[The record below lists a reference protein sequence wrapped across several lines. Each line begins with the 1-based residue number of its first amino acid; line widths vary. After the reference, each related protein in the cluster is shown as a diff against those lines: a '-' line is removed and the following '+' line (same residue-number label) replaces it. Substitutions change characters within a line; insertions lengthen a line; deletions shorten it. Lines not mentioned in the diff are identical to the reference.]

1 MNITKIDEYAG
12 EGYRDIVSIIY
23 HEDSNSLGVPI
34 AAQIIKDR
42 YESSGKI
49 SRIESI
55 TLDMS
60 SLYEL
65 KEHLVNH
72 LKS

>member
-12 EGYRDIVSIIY
+12 EGYRDIISIIY
-23 HEDSNSLGVPI
+23 HDSKDLGFPT

-49 SRIESI
+49 SRVESI

-65 KEHLVNH
+65 KEHLVN
-72 LKS
+72 LLDS

>member
-12 EGYRDIVSIIY
+12 DGYKDIVSIIY
-23 HEDSNSLGVPI
+23 HEDSKDLGFPT

-49 SRIESI
+49 SRVESI

-72 LKS
+72 LES